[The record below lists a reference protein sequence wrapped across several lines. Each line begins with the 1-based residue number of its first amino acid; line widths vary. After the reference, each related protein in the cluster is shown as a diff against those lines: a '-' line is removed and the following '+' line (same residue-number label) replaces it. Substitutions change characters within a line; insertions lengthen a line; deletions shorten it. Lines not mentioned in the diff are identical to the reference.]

1 MSCVAWFRTFIS
13 VCRDLRHCDSAAPGE
28 SQSLNQPRR
37 YTPTVAELVYWNPL
51 RPHPNLLLRWVPR
64 RVSRRFDRP
73 VRNFG
78 DLLAP
83 MIVSLMLHRAG
94 LDESTPPRRRLLAV
108 GSILHF
114 AKSGDV
120 VWGAGRNGRIS
131 DAAHTV
137 EGIDVRAVR
146 GPRTREWLLG
156 RGVNCPEVF
165 GDPALLLPMLRPDLV
180 ELSQQPR
187 RGVTFVS
194 HMDDPPQSALPGIEM
209 MSPRDDVEMILR
221 ALVQSELVIATSLHP
236 VIVAEAFGVPARSI
250 VNQSEPEFKFA
261 DYYLSTGRPDYTRA
275 TSVVEALTVGGES
288 RPEVDIEP
296 LFNSFPI
303 DLFIDEET
311 SSHG

>member
-1 MSCVAWFRTFIS
+1 
-13 VCRDLRHCDSAAPGE
+13 
-28 SQSLNQPRR
+28 
-37 YTPTVAELVYWNPL
+37 
-51 RPHPNLLLRWVPR
+51 
-64 RVSRRFDRP
+64 
-73 VRNFG
+73 
-78 DLLAP
+78 
-83 MIVSLMLHRAG
+83 
-94 LDESTPPRRRLLAV
+94 
-108 GSILHF
+108 
-114 AKSGDV
+114 
-120 VWGAGRNGRIS
+120 
-131 DAAHTV
+131 
-137 EGIDVRAVR
+137 
-146 GPRTREWLLG
+146 
-156 RGVNCPEVF
+156 VF

-209 MSPRDDVEMILR
+209 MSPRDDVETILR
-221 ALVQSELVIATSLHP
+221 ALVKSELVIATSLHP

-275 TSVVEALTVGGES
+275 TSVVEALTGRGES
-288 RPEVDIEP
+288 RPEVDLEP